1 MLVVSDKY
9 QVSGYSS
16 EGKNI
21 NFVINGRILTV
32 GDTLYGMTITQIY
45 HGGVLLEKDGFKKK
59 ISNVYERICKNNDSA
74 LSHIEYLKKCR
85 EETMSNLFCHTHTSE
100 NIFLNDF
107 KYGF

>member
-1 MLVVSDKY
+1 MKEKMDKVSFVYITVIIEKSKNRNSLVRK
-9 QVSGYSS
+9 
-16 EGKNI
+16 
-21 NFVINGRILTV
+21 
-32 GDTLYGMTITQIY
+32 
-45 HGGVLLEKDGFKKK
+45 LEKDGFKKK

-107 KYGF
+107 KYGL